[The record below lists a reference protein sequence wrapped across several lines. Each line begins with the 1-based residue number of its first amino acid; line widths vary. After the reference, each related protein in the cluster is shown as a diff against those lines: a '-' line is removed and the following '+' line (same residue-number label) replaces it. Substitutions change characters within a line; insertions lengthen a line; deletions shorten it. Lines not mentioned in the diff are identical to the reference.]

1 MYFSEALLRNRKYTT
16 FVVMKTKAEHIAYWI
31 EQANDDWSAV
41 NTLFKGKN
49 YLQSLFFAHL
59 VIEKLSKSLWI
70 KHNEENVPPR
80 THNLIHLLSA
90 TPIQLTDD
98 RSEFILNL
106 NRFQLE
112 GRYPDYLTK
121 MHNICNEHFTKSMLV
136 TTNELRIWLLEKL
149 Q

>member
-1 MYFSEALLRNRKYTT
+1 
-16 FVVMKTKAEHIAYWI
+16 MKTKEQYIEFWV
-31 EQANDDWSAV
+31 EQADDDWKAV
-41 NTLFKGKN
+41 YTLFNGKN

-70 KHNEENVPPR
+70 KHNVDNVPPR

-90 TPIQLTDD
+90 TPISLTENQ
-98 RSEFILNL
+98 SEFLLTL

-112 GRYPDYLTK
+112 GRYPEYMNK
-121 MHNICNEHFTKSMLV
+121 MHNICNEQFTQSMLNSV
-136 TTNELRIWLLEKL
+136 NDFRIWLLKTL

>member
-1 MYFSEALLRNRKYTT
+1 
-16 FVVMKTKAEHIAYWI
+16 MKTKSEHIDFWI
-31 EQANDDWSAV
+31 SQAEDDWSAV
-41 NTLFKGKN
+41 DTLFRGRK

-59 VIEKLSKSLWI
+59 VIEKICKAMWI
-70 KHNEENVPPR
+70 KYNGGNVPPR

-90 TPIQLTDD
+90 TPIKLSDEK
-98 RSEFILNL
+98 SEFMLNL

-121 MHNICNEHFTKSMLV
+121 MHQICNEQFTTEIIEK
-136 TTNELRIWLLEKL
+136 TNSLRLWLLGKV